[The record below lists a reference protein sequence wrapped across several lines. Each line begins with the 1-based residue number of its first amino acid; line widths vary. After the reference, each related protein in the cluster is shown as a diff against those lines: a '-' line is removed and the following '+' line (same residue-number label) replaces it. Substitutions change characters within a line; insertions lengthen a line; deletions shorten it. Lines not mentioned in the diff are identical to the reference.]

1 VDSYGFPGGTIPH
14 AGIFPV
20 SRFPGRRA
28 LKGLWART
36 TNLIITM
43 RWKDWVHVTKL
54 DPDKQLRPGDIEA
67 IAASGTDALML
78 SGTLNVTKEN
88 LADLRKQIRISG
100 LPLVMEPAG
109 PEAVLMDVD
118 YVFVPSVMNT
128 TDVQWIVGKHRAW
141 VQMAKGRIPWDR
153 IVPEAYIVLNPAS
166 SVGKVTKAVCDIG
179 PDEVAAY
186 ATVADRYFHFPV
198 VYLEYSGVFGDPAVV
213 KAVSEAIDRSVL
225 YYGGGINSAEKAAQM
240 AKYADTIVVG
250 NAVYDQGPAVLK
262 ATVEA
267 AQ

>member
-1 VDSYGFPGGTIPH
+1 M
-14 AGIFPV
+14 
-20 SRFPGRRA
+20 
-28 LKGLWART
+28 K
-36 TNLIITM
+36 
-43 RWKDWVHVTKL
+43 WKDWVHVTKL
-54 DPDKQLRPGDIEA
+54 DPDKQLKPGDIEA

-88 LADLRKQIRISG
+88 LSDLQKQIKKAG

-128 TDVQWIVGKHRAW
+128 TDVQWIIGKHRAW
-141 VQMAKGRIPWDR
+141 VQLQDGKIPWEF

-166 SVGKVTKAVCDIG
+166 SVGKVTKALCDLK
-179 PDEVAAY
+179 PQEVQAY
-186 ATVADRYFHFPV
+186 TTIADHYFHFPI
-198 VYLEYSGVFGDPAVV
+198 VYLEYSGIFGDPEVV
-213 KAVSEAIDRSVL
+213 RAASEVIDKAVL

-240 AKYADTIVVG
+240 SKYADTIVVG

-262 ATVEA
+262 ATVDA
-267 AQ
+267 VQ